1 MADSLTLL
9 QWPAG
14 PELRVELTPRRCLT
28 ALTLAAFGA
37 AANCFE
43 LRPFVGVGF
52 AVGAIAPLFAS
63 FTLGTPLAMAV
74 AFLSYLP
81 TLYLWEQPLS
91 LTLAVAEAGVL
102 SSLYT
107 RGRFSPYQ
115 SFLLFWLVVG
125 LPLAYWAAR
134 QVGRLPEPTLMLVVF
149 KYPINSLLAL
159 LMAMVMLRIPRLVQ
173 LAAVVQPP
181 RSLRLT
187 QLLVSTYAP
196 VVIASLLFFAL
207 SIGHLAHRR
216 YMEEQER
223 LIRETANSVALELAS
238 NLEFM
243 RRAILDAASDIEVRG
258 VGDAQTIIEKFH
270 RAYPA
275 FATLLV
281 TDAAGTVVA
290 SAGTLH
296 GRGIDPARSIG
307 NSVADRAYFKVPRAS
322 GQFFT
327 SNGFKGRS
335 VGADEIFALAAPI
348 KGPGGQFNGVV
359 ETSILLNDTTRG
371 EHSLLRRSDTF
382 TIHIVDGEG
391 RVILTG
397 DPARYA
403 PLDSLRL
410 LVGPTRFAPGDIQA
424 VSQEVPTRDGKPNRM
439 YLRSLAPVPGLNWDV
454 VVELS
459 LDKVLSGI
467 SQGYMIGAIWALV
480 AWVISI
486 IVTRAVS
493 RQITAPFDYI
503 LSLAGARREKDA
515 GQEPPA
521 GMPAELMGLGQ
532 TLADYN
538 EELRRAVRQRDQANQ
553 ALTELT
559 QDLERQV
566 AARTM
571 DFQLATQRAEQAS
584 RVKSE
589 FLAHM
594 SHELRTPLNTI
605 LGSVQMLTR
614 EKGASLGEV
623 EARRLQ
629 QITASGALLRD
640 LIEDVLDLAKVESGT
655 VDFNP
660 VRLDAAKV
668 IRDCVEILGAAIAGK
683 GHRLE
688 VRIGVE
694 DTRIVSDYK
703 RLRQIL
709 VNLLGN
715 AVKFT
720 PPGGRLE
727 VALEAG
733 PAKSL
738 RFLVSDNGRG
748 MSAAEQERVF
758 EPFVRGAVGN
768 ASPEPGTGL
777 GLALVRRLVEAHGGS
792 ISVRSIPGEGSC
804 FTVELPRAAF
814 EVPEVPPAPPEP
826 VQTTA
831 AAPSSSRREK
841 PLVLIAE
848 DHAPN
853 AELLAEFCQLEGMDT
868 QIASNG
874 GEAVALARS
883 HLPDLILMDWKMPV
897 LEGPEAIRMIR
908 GHEPTAKVPI
918 IALTA
923 FAQPQDAARM
933 AEVGANA
940 FLTKPIDFDRLLA
953 VLQKYRPAAG
963 QAPADR
969 R

>member
-1 MADSLTLL
+1 MT
-9 QWPAG
+9 Q
-14 PELRVELTPRRCLT
+14 RRCLA

-43 LRPFVGVGF
+43 LSPFPGVGF
-52 AVGAIAPLFAS
+52 AIGAIAPLFAC

-74 AFLSYLP
+74 AFLSYFP

-91 LTLAVAEAGVL
+91 LTLAVAEAGVI
-102 SSLYT
+102 SGLYS

-115 SFLLFWLVVG
+115 SFLLFWVVVG
-125 LPLAYWAAR
+125 LPLAYWATG
-134 QVGRLPEPTLMLVVF
+134 QVGRLPEPTRTLVLF
-149 KYPINSLLAL
+149 KYPVNSLFAL
-159 LMAMVMLRIPRLVQ
+159 LMAMVMLRMPRLVQ

-196 VVIASLLFFAL
+196 VVVASLLIFAL

-238 NLEFM
+238 NLEYM
-243 RRAILDAASDIEVRG
+243 RRAIVDAAADIEVRG
-258 VGDAQTIIEKFH
+258 FGDAQAIIEKFH

-281 TDAAGTVVA
+281 TNADGTVVA
-290 SAGTLH
+290 TAGTLH
-296 GRGIDPARSIG
+296 GRPIDPSKSLG
-307 NSVADRAYFKVPRAS
+307 NSVADREYFRFPRAT
-322 GQFFT
+322 GQFYT

-359 ETSILLNDTTRG
+359 ETSILLNETTRG
-371 EHSLLRRSDTF
+371 APSLLRRSTAF
-382 TIHIVDGEG
+382 TIHIVDGDG

-397 DPARYA
+397 DPGRYA
-403 PLDSLRL
+403 PLESLRL
-410 LVGPTRFAPGDIQA
+410 LVGPTRFAPGDTQA
-424 VSQEVPTRDGKPNRM
+424 VSQEVPTRDGTPSRM

-467 SQGYMIGAIWALV
+467 SQGYMLGAIWALV
-480 AWVISI
+480 AWLISI
-486 IVTRAVS
+486 VVTRAVS

-503 LSLAGARREKDA
+503 LSLAGARQEKEA
-515 GQEPPA
+515 VQAPPA
-521 GMPAELMGLGQ
+521 GTPAELLSLGQ

-538 EELRRAVRQRDQANQ
+538 EELRRAVRERDQANQ

-559 QDLERQV
+559 QDLEQQV
-566 AARTM
+566 AARTR
-571 DFQLATQRAEQAS
+571 DFQLATQRAEEAS

-614 EKGASLGEV
+614 EKGASLGE
-623 EARRLQ
+623 ADSRRLQ
-629 QITASGALLRD
+629 QITTSGALLRD

-655 VDFNP
+655 VDFIP

-668 IRDCVEILGAAIAGK
+668 IRECGEILGAAIASK
-683 GHRLE
+683 GHRLD
-688 VRIGVE
+688 VRIAVE

-733 PAKSL
+733 APNSVK
-738 RFLVSDNGRG
+738 FLVSDNGRG

-758 EPFVRGAVGN
+758 EPFVRGAAGN
-768 ASPEPGTGL
+768 ASQDPGTGL

-792 ISVRSIPGEGSC
+792 ISVRSTPGLGSC

-814 EVPEVPPAPPEP
+814 EVPEAPAVPSEPAPPP
-826 VQTTA
+826 VPVPAPAQ
-831 AAPSSSRREK
+831 APSPSRREK

-868 QIASNG
+868 QIAANG
-874 GEAVALARS
+874 GEAVELART

-897 LEGPEAIRMIR
+897 LEGPEAIQMIR
-908 GHEPTAKVPI
+908 GHAPTAKVPI

-940 FLTKPIDFDRLLA
+940 FLTKPIDFDRLLEI
-953 VLQKYRPAAG
+953 LQKYRPGAG
-963 QAPADR
+963 DAGSDR
-969 R
+969 G